1 MADTCKR
8 CGKAHPTRDC
18 KATLLK
24 SWPWRDKMKLKIVIA
39 DGSWQ
44 EIETPL
50 TSEQKDAAL
59 ALFLSVCETA
69 PEETTAL
76 RM

>member
-8 CGKAHPTRDC
+8 CGKDHTTSGC

-24 SWPWRDKMKLKIVIA
+24 SWPGRDKMKLKIVMA
-39 DGSWQ
+39 DGDWQ

-59 ALFLSVCETA
+59 ALFLSVCETG
-69 PEETTAL
+69 P
-76 RM
+76 